1 MVESSPTRSAPAAG
15 HRTEPVRGT
24 AQGVHRL
31 VADRVRESPEAP
43 AVREALTGRELTYR
57 QVWERAGRLAA
68 RLAEQ
73 GVGPGDIVALDLPRG
88 ADLVTAL
95 LGVVRTGAAYLP
107 LDSHAPADRVTALLE
122 DARARAVVTGP
133 PADDGRAPAA
143 LAGATL
149 LTVAEADAAAPPSRA
164 SHPDVSTDETSP
176 LCVGYTSGSTGAP
189 KGVIVPHSAVRD
201 LVTDPDQPGA
211 IRRTDRVGQLANPAF
226 DAFTWEVWGALTA
239 GAPLIVLPTVVETPL
254 DHWTRILVAEG
265 VTAALLTTSLFHM
278 VAREAPGALGSLRQL
293 LVGGEQLDLAATRRV
308 LDAGGPRQLLN
319 IYGPTETTVFVTA
332 FACTKESLAGRTRI
346 PVGSPVRRVRLHVLD
361 DTQRPVAPGAT
372 GELCVAGPSV
382 TSGYLH
388 RPEHTARSY
397 VSHRAADGTEQRI
410 YRTGDLARLL
420 PDGQYEIVGR
430 TDRQVKLRG
439 FRIELE
445 EIEQA
450 AVATGHTEA
459 AFVDKLGEGHTAR
472 LAGAYLAPRGTAAG
486 STADP
491 ARALVEALAERL
503 PSYMLPS
510 SWLELAELP
519 LGSTGKADRA
529 RIKRLV
535 TEHITGT
542 ASATATGTPT
552 GSTRTEPTGPADP
565 TALVAPTAMVA
576 PVAPA
581 APATGTDAVT
591 GAIAAVWAELLGLP
605 DPSAVRGADDFTG
618 LGGNSILAVQAA
630 FRIGERLGIPVEP
643 VDVLLAAHLDELAAR
658 LRKGG
663 VSTGV

>member
-1 MVESSPTRSAPAAG
+1 MRSD
-15 HRTEPVRGT
+15 T
-24 AQGVHRL
+24 QGVHRL

-57 QVWERAGRLAA
+57 QLWERAGLLAA
-68 RLAEQ
+68 RLAQ
-73 GVGPGDIVALDLPRG
+73 HGVGPGDTVALDLPRG

-133 PADDGRAPAA
+133 PVGERRETTA
-143 LAGATL
+143 LAGAVL
-149 LTVAEADAAAPPSRA
+149 LTVAEADTAAPTSEA
-164 SHPDVSTDETSP
+164 SHPDVSTDETKP
-176 LCVGYTSGSTGAP
+176 LCVGYTSGSTGEP

-201 LVTDPDQPGA
+201 LVTHPDHPGA

-254 DHWTRILVAEG
+254 ENWTRILVAEG
-265 VTAALLTTSLFHM
+265 VTTALLTTSLFHM

-308 LDAGGPRQLLN
+308 LAAEGPRQLLN
-319 IYGPTETTVFVTA
+319 IYGPTETTVFVTV
-332 FACTKESLAGRTRI
+332 FACTEESLAGRTRI
-346 PVGSPVRRVRLHVLD
+346 PVGTPVRRVRLHVLD
-361 DTQRPVAPGAT
+361 DALRPVAPGET

-388 RPEHTARSY
+388 RPERTARSY
-397 VSHRAADGTEQRI
+397 VTHRAADGTEQRV

-459 AFVDKLGEGHTAR
+459 AFVEKLGEGHTAR
-472 LAGAYLAPRGTAAG
+472 LAGAFLAPRATAAG

-491 ARALVEALAERL
+491 ARVLAEALAERL

-529 RIKRLV
+529 RIKQLL
-535 TEHITGT
+535 TEHVTGT
-542 ASATATGTPT
+542 APASATGTPA
-552 GSTRTEPTGPADP
+552 GSTATAPTGPADP
-565 TALVAPTAMVA
+565 TAFA
-576 PVAPA
+576 APA
-581 APATGTDAVT
+581 APAATVVPATGTDAVT
-591 GAIAAVWAELLGLP
+591 ATIAAVWAQLLGLP

-643 VDVLLAAHLDELAAR
+643 VDVLLAADLDELAAR
-658 LRKGG
+658 LREGG
-663 VSTGV
+663 VATGV